1 MLDAGRLAM
10 FHRSGAA
17 AALLF
22 ACACLGG
29 GTASGAETGG
39 SPALAPLA
47 FVKFC
52 QTYPGQCRRR
62 PGAAPAPIAWS
73 TPVQARLE
81 DVNDAVNA
89 QIRPRAKSPEEGL
102 TWRIAPTTGDCNDY
116 AVTKRQRLIAAGYAP
131 GNLLLA
137 AVTTAWGEAH
147 LVLLVR
153 TDRGEMVLDN
163 LSRDVRPW
171 SRTGYRLISRQ
182 AAGESQRWV
191 S

>member
-1 MLDAGRLAM
+1 MSHHIA
-10 FHRSGAA
+10 AA
-17 AALLF
+17 AALLV
-22 ACACLGG
+22 ACALLGG
-29 GTASGAETGG
+29 PARGAETG

-52 QTYPGQCRRR
+52 QTYPGQCRRG
-62 PGAAPAPIAWS
+62 PGAAPPPIAWS
-73 TPVQARLE
+73 APVEARLE
-81 DVNDAVNA
+81 HVNDAVNA
-89 QIRPRAKSPEEGL
+89 QITPRAKSPQEGL
-102 TWRIAPTTGDCNDY
+102 TWRIAPTAGDCNDY
-116 AVTKRQRLIAAGYAP
+116 AVTKRQRLMAAGYAP